1 MQKIYV
7 EKRPERRGMPV
18 LGSILL
24 ICLFLGMVWV
34 AYVIGTR
41 GWDQAKQDIAS
52 TVQSAAYAAKE
63 SSQDAALTA
72 KVKTA
77 LSLSKRVPSDKINVD
92 SKNGVVTLRGEVPST
107 DIASAT
113 ESLVRDVPGVS
124 DVENHLYVAG
134 RSQ

>member
-18 LGSILL
+18 LGIILL

-52 TVQSAAYAAKE
+52 TVQSAAYAARE
-63 SSQDAALTA
+63 TSQDAALTA

-77 LSLSKRVPSDKINVD
+77 LSLSKRVPAGDINVESD
-92 SKNGVVTLRGEVPST
+92 GDVVTLRGEVPS
-107 DIASAT
+107 DQIRNAAEAIA
-113 ESLVRDVPGVS
+113 RDVPGVRE
-124 DVENHLYVAG
+124 VRNHLYAVA
-134 RSQ
+134 SQ